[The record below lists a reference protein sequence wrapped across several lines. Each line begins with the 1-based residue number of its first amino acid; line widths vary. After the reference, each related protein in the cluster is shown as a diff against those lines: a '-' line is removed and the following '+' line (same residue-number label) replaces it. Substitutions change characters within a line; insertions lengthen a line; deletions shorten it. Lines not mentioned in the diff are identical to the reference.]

1 MYIKALPVARG
12 SELMSE
18 KRKDSKG
25 RILKT
30 GESERKNGL
39 YQYRY
44 QDANG
49 IRRTVY
55 ASTLKD
61 LRAKEQEIEA
71 QTFKGVKYFEGATP
85 LSEFL
90 DSLFTVKQNWRD
102 STRESMLRYLTIVK
116 KSPLYTMQI
125 AKIKPLD
132 CKMYLVDLKQ
142 SGYSYG
148 TIATVFALLKMAF
161 ESACENDILA
171 KNPCGFQLKSVIE
184 DDTPKVEALSTE
196 QVDSLLKFLA
206 EDTYGKRHL
215 DMVTVLLG
223 TGLRISEFA
232 ALTVRD
238 IDFSR
243 NVIYVRKQIQ
253 RLKGRVVI
261 TKPKSKY
268 GVRDIPMTT
277 AVRHSLQNLLEARK
291 GISKEVMIDGY
302 IGFLVVTRNGRPRTG
317 PEYADALR
325 LLITRYNESSTIPI
339 GHCTPHVFRHTFCT
353 RCISSGMDVKTV
365 QYLMGHSDA
374 STTLNVYTDTVSSE
388 ISQKIKLLEVNA
400 G

>member
-1 MYIKALPVARG
+1 
-12 SELMSE
+12 MSE

-55 ASTLKD
+55 APTLKD
-61 LRAKEQEIEA
+61 LRQKEEEIE
-71 QTFKGVKYFEGATP
+71 QMRFKGIKYFEGTTP

-116 KSPLYTMQI
+116 KSGLYTMQI

-132 CKMYLVDLKQ
+132 CKMYLVELKQ
-142 SGYSYG
+142 EGYSFG

-161 ESACENDILA
+161 ATACENDIIA

-184 DDTPKVEALSTE
+184 DDTPKVEALNNE
-196 QVDSLLKFLA
+196 QVDALLAFLA
-206 EDTYGKRHL
+206 NDTYGKRHL

-223 TGLRISEFA
+223 TGLRISEFG
-232 ALTVRD
+232 ALTIKD
-238 IDFSR
+238 IDFNR
-243 NVIYVRKQIQ
+243 NVICVRKQIQ

-261 TKPKSKY
+261 TKPKSKQ
-268 GVRDIPMTT
+268 GVRDIPMTN
-277 AVRHSLQNLLEARK
+277 AVRCSMQNLLEARK
-291 GISKEVMIDGY
+291 WITKETMIDGY
-302 IGFLVVTRNGRPRTG
+302 VGFITVTRNGRPRTG

-325 LLITRYNESSTIPI
+325 LLITRYNESAEIPI
-339 GHCTPHVFRHTFCT
+339 EHCTPHVFRHTFCT
-353 RCISSGMDVKTV
+353 RCIASGMDVKTV

-374 STTLNVYTDTVSSE
+374 STTLNIYTDTVAPE
-388 ISQKIKLLEVNA
+388 ISQKIKLLEANV